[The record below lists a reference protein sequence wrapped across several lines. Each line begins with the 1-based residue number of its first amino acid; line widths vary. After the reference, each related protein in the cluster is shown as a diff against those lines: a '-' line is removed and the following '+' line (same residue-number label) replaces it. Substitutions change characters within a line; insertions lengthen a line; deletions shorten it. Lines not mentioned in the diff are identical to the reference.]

1 MNLNNNKSY
10 VGGGSNTPPTDTYSL
25 KIKNEKRVV
34 IDWLSVTFDHINY
47 SRYETFDVSQ
57 NVFRDLLSFFGI
69 KKPNEFYNLERGKRL
84 NGYENNVYLSEHIR
98 LLYGGIINGEGNETF
113 NLIMS
118 GQACREFERYLNGNW
133 SELFN
138 YLLMHNVTF
147 KRLDIAY
154 DIFDDDEID
163 MYYIRNKMENN
174 LYVSPFHNWQ
184 VIQEGGLINGI
195 RTLTGFT
202 IQLGSK
208 GSNQL
213 VIYDKKLEQ
222 LKKNKSISNEDIDT
236 DIWIR
241 FEMRIT
247 DDKARIF
254 AEQYASSI
262 IANDSKEFML
272 LAMGVLNTFLELKK
286 PNKNETNRSRLPM
299 DSKWKKF
306 LGALSEIDLKVPPK
320 PDLTIEKKEFHFM
333 RSYSKTYAMLD
344 MAKDDT
350 GKLAIEMKLKGLQEL
365 TDLPMKVI
373 NNYRKERGLEPITR
387 EDINERID
395 YYEKLLDM
403 LEKGF

>member
-1 MNLNNNKSY
+1 
-10 VGGGSNTPPTDTYSL
+10 
-25 KIKNEKRVV
+25 
-34 IDWLSVTFDHINY
+34 
-47 SRYETFDVSQ
+47 
-57 NVFRDLLSFFGI
+57 
-69 KKPNEFYNLERGKRL
+69 
-84 NGYENNVYLSEHIR
+84 
-98 LLYGGIINGEGNETF
+98 
-113 NLIMS
+113 
-118 GQACREFERYLNGNW
+118 
-133 SELFN
+133 
-138 YLLMHNVTF
+138 
-147 KRLDIAY
+147 
-154 DIFDDDEID
+154 
-163 MYYIRNKMENN
+163 
-174 LYVSPFHNWQ
+174 
-184 VIQEGGLINGI
+184 
-195 RTLTGFT
+195 
-202 IQLGSK
+202 LGSK

-222 LKKNKSISNEDIDT
+222 LKKNKSITSEDIDT

-254 AEQYASSI
+254 AEHYASSI
-262 IANDSKEFML
+262 ISNDSKEFML
-272 LAMGVLNTFLELKK
+272 LAMGVLNTFLELKR
-286 PNKNETNRSRLPM
+286 PSKNETNRAMLKM

-306 LGALSEIDLKVPPK
+306 LGALSQIDLKVPPK